1 MGVAGKQLK
10 DPLLKAIRHNVHFDP
25 VSAVPATG

>member
-10 DPLLKAIRHNVHFDP
+10 DRLLKAIRHNVTLTC
-25 VSAVPATG
+25 STTTST